1 MPSSAT
7 SSTVILCTSMNVE
20 VRTSSP
26 DETLLLGR
34 RFAALLTAGD
44 VVALSGRLGAG
55 KTLFV
60 SGVASGLGIATQI
73 TSPTF
78 LIEKIYTDG
87 FLPMVHADVYRL
99 GTVGEFEDLE
109 LADEG
114 RGGVVFIEWGDAIA
128 ASLPPDHLVVH
139 IEIDGHE
146 RAISFKPHGT
156 WSDRDL
162 AVLA

>member
-1 MPSSAT
+1 
-7 SSTVILCTSMNVE
+7 MNVE
-20 VRTSSP
+20 IQTSTP
-26 DETLLLGR
+26 DETLSLGR

-60 SGVASGLGIATQI
+60 SGVANGLGISDQI

-87 FLPMVHADVYRL
+87 FLPLIHADVYRL
-99 GTVGEFEDLE
+99 GSVAEFEDLE

-114 RGGVVFIEWGDAIA
+114 RDGAVLIEWGDAIA
-128 ASLPPDHLVVH
+128 ESLPPDHLVIH
-139 IEIDGHE
+139 FEIEGDRRTIG
-146 RAISFKPHGT
+146 FQPHGT
-156 WSDRDL
+156 WLERDL
-162 AVLA
+162 GVLT

>member
-1 MPSSAT
+1 M
-7 SSTVILCTSMNVE
+7 TVDIH
-20 VRTSSP
+20 TSSP

-60 SGVASGLGIATQI
+60 SGVANGLGIAARI

-78 LIEKIYTDG
+78 LIEKIYKDG
-87 FLPMVHADVYRL
+87 FLPMIHADVYRL
-99 GTVGEFEDLE
+99 GSVGEFDDLE

-114 RGGVVFIEWGDAIA
+114 ADGAVLIEWGDAIA
-128 ASLPPDHLVVH
+128 DSLPPDHLGRRVEVV
-139 IEIDGHE
+139 
-146 RAISFKPHGT
+146 RRPRRLSFEPHGT
-156 WSDRDL
+156 WSGRDL
-162 AVLA
+162 GALT

>member
-1 MPSSAT
+1 MSAT
-7 SSTVILCTSMNVE
+7 SSTVILCISMNVDIH
-20 VRTSSP
+20 TASP

-60 SGVASGLGIATQI
+60 SGVASGLGISAQI

-78 LIEKIYTDG
+78 LIEKVYTDG
-87 FLPMVHADVYRL
+87 FLPMIHADVYRL
-99 GTVGEFEDLE
+99 GSVGEYEDLE

-114 RGGVVFIEWGDAIA
+114 NDGVVFIEWGDAIA
-128 ASLPPDHLVVH
+128 DSLPADHLV
-139 IEIDGHE
+139 IQFDIDGDS
-146 RAISFKPHGT
+146 RSISFQPHGT
-156 WSDRDL
+156 WQERDL
-162 AVLA
+162 GVLE

>member
-1 MPSSAT
+1 
-7 SSTVILCTSMNVE
+7 MNIDIP
-20 VRTSSP
+20 TSSP

-60 SGVASGLGIATQI
+60 SGVASGLGISARI

-87 FLPMVHADVYRL
+87 FLPLIHADVYRL
-99 GTVGEFEDLE
+99 GSVGEFEDLE

-114 RGGVVFIEWGDAIA
+114 ADGAVLIEWGDAIA
-128 ASLPPDHLVVH
+128 DSLPPDHLL
-139 IEIDGHE
+139 IDFAMEGEH
-146 RAISFKPHGT
+146 RTISFRPHGS
-156 WSDRDL
+156 WLDRDL
-162 AVLA
+162 GALT